1 MITDA
6 QFSKG
11 QGCTACNHSG
21 YKGRV
26 GIFELLEMDD
36 AMMDA
41 LRVNDT
47 QGFAKAAKNSANFSP
62 LSAMALNYAK
72 KGITS
77 LDEVFKV
84 AEYIPEIV
92 GDIDATI

>member
-1 MITDA
+1 MP
-6 QFSKG
+6 
-11 QGCTACNHSG
+11 
-21 YKGRV
+21 Y
-26 GIFELLEMDD
+26 ELTTHK
-36 AMMDA
+36 A
-41 LRVNDT
+41 LR
-47 QGFAKAAKNSANFSP
+47 KAAKNSANFSP

>member
-1 MITDA
+1 
-6 QFSKG
+6 
-11 QGCTACNHSG
+11 
-21 YKGRV
+21 
-26 GIFELLEMDD
+26 MDD

-47 QGFAKAAKNSANFSP
+47 QSFAKAAKNSANFTP
-62 LSAMALNYAK
+62 LSTMALDYAK
-72 KGITS
+72 QGITS

-92 GDIDATI
+92 GGDDAAV